1 MPETTPDRRP
11 ESAEA
16 PNVGMAE
23 RVASAVLGGTL
34 VGFGLAA
41 WSRRG
46 LVMVAVGGA
55 LLARGVGGR
64 SRLYRR
70 LGASTAGE

>member
-1 MPETTPDRRP
+1 M
-11 ESAEA
+11 EA

-46 LVMVAVGGA
+46 LVMVVVGAA
-55 LLARGVGGR
+55 LLARGVRGR

-70 LGASTAGE
+70 LGASSGRE